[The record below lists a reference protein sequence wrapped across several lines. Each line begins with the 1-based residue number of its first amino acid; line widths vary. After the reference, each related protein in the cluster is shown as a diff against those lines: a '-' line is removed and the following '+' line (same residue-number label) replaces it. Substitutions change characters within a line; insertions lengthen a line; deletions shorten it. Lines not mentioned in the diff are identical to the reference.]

1 MAIKAAIAGN
11 AYATLDGTSMAAPH
25 VTGALALLHQKRPR
39 AGVDQLVD
47 LLRRTGKPITY
58 TSAGAEVTTPR
69 INVYAA
75 LHSR

>member
-1 MAIKAAIAGN
+1 
-11 AYATLDGTSMAAPH
+11 MAAPH
-25 VTGALALLHQKRPR
+25 VTGALALLRQKRPR

-47 LLRRTGKPITY
+47 LLRRSGKPITY